1 MKERRSESSI
11 KGSSKTDIRDKNS
24 LFEHGLSRIG
34 LTGIIPSIGNLKR
47 YLMSPVSYI
56 ELARKAFPDQPP
68 YQWSAFQ
75 DAPFTP
81 MKKALKESRMGL
93 VSSCGVYQKDQPP
106 FDPNKNDLT
115 FREIPT
121 TVDAETLRIAHD
133 FYDRTD
139 ARQDVNCVFP
149 VERFRELV
157 AEGFI
162 GTFVSPA
169 YSFMG
174 RIFMRRELQ
183 GQLIPALIQKFMES
197 KLDGLFLVPC

>member
-1 MKERRSESSI
+1 
-11 KGSSKTDIRDKNS
+11 
-24 LFEHGLSRIG
+24 
-34 LTGIIPSIGNLKR
+34 
-47 YLMSPVSYI
+47 MSPISYI
-56 ELARKAFPDQPP
+56 ELALKAFPDQPS
-68 YQWSAFQ
+68 YQWSGFQ

-81 MKKALKESRMGL
+81 MKKALKESRIGL
-93 VSSCGVYQKDQPP
+93 ISSCGVYREDQLS

-121 TVDAETLRIAHD
+121 IVDPEGLRIAHD
-133 FYDRTD
+133 FYDSTD
-139 ARQDVNCVFP
+139 ARQDVNCIFP
-149 VERFRELV
+149 VERFRELE

-162 GTFVSPA
+162 GKFVSPA

-183 GQLIPALIQKFMES
+183 GQMIPTLIQKFMES